1 MAFDKAVQDAVRAMY
16 IKDCM
21 SVEEISR
28 KTGVANQT
36 IWRWKSLALTRND
49 DDWDKLRAAHIV
61 AGKTEEDFANS
72 MLTGFIVMFDAVKRD
87 LLNSSGD
94 PVEKAR
100 SLVGLSDSY
109 HKIVLATQRLKPELD
124 EYGVALKVLDKFA
137 EHIKNQKPELLVEF
151 VNLLDSFATVLSK
164 SLGKK
169 K

>member
-1 MAFDKAVQDAVRAMY
+1 MAFDKTVQATVRAMY
-16 IKDCM
+16 IKDCLP
-21 SVEEISR
+21 VEEISR

-36 IWRWKSLALTRND
+36 IWRWKSLALTRNH

-61 AGKTEEDFANS
+61 AGKKEEDFANS
-72 MLTGFIVMFDAVKRD
+72 MLTGFVVMFDAVKQD
-87 LLNSSGD
+87 LLNASGD

-100 SLVGLSDSY
+100 SLAGLSDSY

-124 EYGVALKVLDKFA
+124 EYGVALKVLDKLA
-137 EHIKNQKPELLVEF
+137 THIKAKQPELLVAF
-151 VNLLDSFATVLSK
+151 VNVLDSFAVELSR